1 MTTKTQLYKDLN
13 DQLRALLADEHD
25 LIANAA
31 NFASLLYHGL
41 PGLNWAGFYFLKND
55 GLVLGPFQGKVA
67 CTRIAMGKGVCG
79 TAAEFR
85 RTVVVKNVHEFPGH
99 IACDGASNSEIVV
112 PVSKDSQVIG
122 VLDLDSPQF
131 GRFDDDDR
139 AGLELLMRS
148 FVELTEI
155 VP

>member
-1 MTTKTQLYKDLN
+1 M
-13 DQLRALLADEHD
+13 
-25 LIANAA
+25 
-31 NFASLLYHGL
+31 
-41 PGLNWAGFYFLKND
+41 
-55 GLVLGPFQGKVA
+55 
-67 CTRIAMGKGVCG
+67 
-79 TAAEFR
+79 
-85 RTVVVKNVHEFPGH
+85 
-99 IACDGASNSEIVV
+99 

-155 VP
+155 VVP